1 MASLLISKRTVTT
14 THRWVWSCCWPGFW
28 SGRWGGP
35 GCPPWFQTW
44 CWGLNWAASGRR
56 APTRRGCQAA
66 WTWLQWRQWKPGQC
80 PPHPANKQELEL
92 QLIIIRIYNKKKLPK
107 QTDKFYYLLHFFF
120 QVTVCKS
127 PWGGIAMLLKPG
139 SVVFNS
145 HSLGVGIVE
154 GWNVMRFHI
163 TTKNLFGQLVYIAKN
178 RGRRTCDGQ
187 LNSLAAGTVQE
198 MNVKMPHW
206 AQSCVGKKHTITQ
219 RTRLHIPWPLVW
231 HGSRGRRRRPAWP
244 ARTWGSWYQRRW
256 RRRGGSCC
264 SWDCKRS
271 KQWPSQS
278 QGPGQRRPAS
288 PPAATPARRP
298 RFPARVQKRN
308 KT

>member
-1 MASLLISKRTVTT
+1 MPSMVPNMVLRPKLSSIRKKSADQKGLPGSMDMASVKAMKARPVPSTPCKQTRVRT
-14 THRWVWSCCWPGFW
+14 S
-28 SGRWGGP
+28 
-35 GCPPWFQTW
+35 
-44 CWGLNWAASGRR
+44 
-56 APTRRGCQAA
+56 
-66 WTWLQWRQWKPGQC
+66 
-80 PPHPANKQELEL
+80 
-92 QLIIIRIYNKKKLPK
+92 IYHHLHIQKKKNLPK

-120 QVTVCKS
+120 KVTVCKS
-127 PWGGIAMLLKPG
+127 AWGGIPMLLKPG

-154 GWNVMRFHI
+154 EWNVMRFHT
-163 TTKNLFGQLVYIAKN
+163 TTKNLFGQIVYIAKN

-198 MNVKMPHW
+198 MNNKMPHW
-206 AQSCVGKKHTITQ
+206 VQSCVGKKHTITQ

-231 HGSRGRRRRPAWP
+231 HGSRGRRRRPGWP

-278 QGPGQRRPAS
+278 QGPAQRRPAS